1 MLSSLAATNT
11 HVVTPT
17 IARIHRASRPLRV
30 HPSPARRSTTSKT
43 RRHPHRSRS
52 PTVVLAQAAAA
63 EPDPNPP
70 PWSSLSVPVYSLAT
84 VPDAGPTKA
93 DSADRPSMNITTYCT
108 PVTIKPTRRL
118 AVALYTHTATARN
131 MLATGRGVLQGLRSH
146 HADLVPL
153 LGKSS
158 AHDVDKL
165 EALRETHGL
174 NIVERWGVPTIE
186 DAKSAVLL
194 EIVSLETAG
203 DHHLAL
209 CEVVDWENIEGE
221 GEPLYTGDLP
231 K

>member
-1 MLSSLAATNT
+1 MLSSLTVKNT
-11 HVVTPT
+11 HTVTPAS
-17 IARIHRASRPLRV
+17 ARIHRASRPVRV
-30 HPSPARRSTTSKT
+30 HRSPTRRSATSKT
-43 RRHPHRSRS
+43 HRRSCS
-52 PTVVLAQAAAA
+52 STTFIASAAAD
-63 EPDPNPP
+63 PDPNPP

-84 VPDAGPTKA
+84 VPDVGPTKG

-131 MLATGRGVLQGLRSH
+131 MLATGKGVLQGLRRH
-146 HADLVPL
+146 HAELVPT

-174 NIVERWGVPTIE
+174 NIVTRWGVPTIE